1 MINSRC
7 PLPIGNIESMDR
19 IPVSRG
25 VVTCLRSIML
35 GAGSSIGRISAASI
49 GPSPSIGFPSG
60 STTRPRKLEL
70 TGIPACFFVR
80 ETFVP

>member
-19 IPVSRG
+19 MPVSIG
-25 VVTCLRSIML
+25 VVTGLRSIML
-35 GAGSSIGRISAASI
+35 GAGSSIGRISVASI
-49 GPSPSIGFPSG
+49 GPRPSIGFPSG
-60 STTRPRKLEL
+60 STTRPKKSAL

-80 ETFVP
+80 DTFVP

>member
-1 MINSRC
+1 
-7 PLPIGNIESMDR
+7 MDS
-19 IPVSRG
+19 ITVTIG
-25 VVTCLRSIML
+25 VVTGLRSIML

-49 GPSPSIGFPSG
+49 GPSQSIGFPSG

-80 ETFVP
+80 ETLVP